1 MSKEKNS
8 NIKIKEEKAS
18 KWNEGRATSEV
29 RIKPGKF
36 AVTET
41 TKEKKKIFFFFQE
54 RGPGKEK
61 CAADSSKSKVT
72 TGFGYLEVTSHFAK
86 SHLKSSEGM
95 GAGEKS
101 IWGRT
106 EQTAAVENHF

>member
-41 TKEKKKIFFFFQE
+41 TKEKKKNFFFFQE